1 MKIVKGSENV
11 FEHLDFGREEAAN
24 LAIRADLMI
33 FLTRY
38 IECEGITQSEAGKR
52 FGITQSRVSEL
63 INGRIDKFTI
73 DKLVNIAARVGFNTS
88 VKVKQAKR
96 RLSVIE
102 GREVRP
108 IGEAAAKKAPKRR
121 RTA

>member
-1 MKIVKGSENV
+1 MKIIKGSENV

-38 IECEGITQSEAGKR
+38 IEREGITQSEAGKR

-73 DKLVNIAARVGFNTS
+73 DKLVNIAARVGFNAS
-88 VKVKQAKR
+88 VKVKQTKR

-102 GREVRP
+102 GGGVHPVRKTTT
-108 IGEAAAKKAPKRR
+108 KKSPKRR